1 MLSIGEFAHSTMLS
15 IKTIRYYQELGI
27 LLPDRI
33 DKGTG
38 YRYYDQKSYD
48 RARSIQMLKD
58 LGFTLNEIRQILS
71 ECRDEEDLFLYI
83 DQKLNDVEKKIQN
96 LKRMKDQLIRQK
108 KASSSGDP
116 WEGGIIEFDFEL
128 PCYVSHKF
136 NGTYEQIGDAFSS
149 LYKQYGRFVK

>member
-58 LGFTLNEIRQILS
+58 LGFTLNEIRLILT

-83 DQKLNDVEKKIQN
+83 DQKLNGRGET
-96 LKRMKDQLIRQK
+96 LRLILTTPVISVINSMEAMNRSVTPSHLFT
-108 KASSSGDP
+108 SSTAG
-116 WEGGIIEFDFEL
+116 L
-128 PCYVSHKF
+128 
-136 NGTYEQIGDAFSS
+136 
-149 LYKQYGRFVK
+149 